1 MVLSNCYIITL
12 QTQTIMPHTHNTTP
26 ASRPSFMGVNA
37 GFRLAVAALCLGL
50 LWLAVIWAL
59 V

>member
-1 MVLSNCYIITL
+1 
-12 QTQTIMPHTHNTTP
+12 MPHTHNTTP
-26 ASRPSFMGVNA
+26 ASRPSFMGANA